1 MVKGLHLAD
10 AEAADQARRMSPT
23 QRLFRVKTP
32 RDALELVRLAGVVT
46 VVPAGELP
54 SLVVAVVGKPVE
66 GSWWGHAQG
75 KKIYRLSQQLL
86 ESPEVLAV
94 KLVEGKVTFVHRAL
108 WPVLYRVVMDPERR
122 RRALA
127 GLSTKSRSLLT
138 QVERTGL
145 VRGDSEGYDAKSK
158 EALEQRLLV
167 LVGSIHTELGKHVT
181 TLQAWRSWSTPALR
195 EEADSLEYARAL
207 DALRSAAGGAPDLG
221 PWVY

>member
-1 MVKGLHLAD
+1 M
-10 AEAADQARRMSPT
+10 
-23 QRLFRVKTP
+23 KTP
-32 RDALELVRLAGVVT
+32 RDALELVRRAGVVT
-46 VVPAGELP
+46 LVPAGELP

-75 KKIYRLSQQLL
+75 KKIYRLGQQLL

-108 WPVLYRVVMDPERR
+108 WPLLYRVVMDSERR

-127 GLSTKSRSLLT
+127 GLSTKVRTLLT
-138 QVERTGL
+138 QVEREGL
-145 VRGDSEGYDAKSK
+145 VRGDAPGYDAKSK

-167 LVGSIHTELGKHVT
+167 IVGSVHTELGKHVA
-181 TLQAWRSWSTPALR
+181 TLQSWRSWSTNALR
-195 EEADSLEYARAL
+195 DEAESLDYAQAL
-207 DALRSAAGGAPDLG
+207 QALRAAAGDAPNLG